1 MARQRFIHPEIWTD
15 PSLAKLTPAER
26 LMFIGCFSNA
36 DDEGRLLGN
45 AAFLRSTIFPY
56 DDISVEEVA
65 RMRDRI
71 VAACKNLVYYTV
83 DGIEYLAFLKW
94 KQYQKPK
101 YPKPSKLPPPP
112 EKSQTKDS
120 GTISPILEKDFSNGS
135 PKQENDFL
143 PGLGRD
149 GLGMGRDGRGTGRVE
164 AQSAPQPPSPP
175 ANQPLPDATDTE
187 RAILHEL
194 KAVQGYPFDYERD
207 LEFVRNLAVDF
218 PAVDLLAEA
227 KKWRTYKLD
236 KPLAA
241 KSNPRSQFRNWV
253 AKAAEWQRETRAP
266 PSTSTASSRYAQLF
280 REKAAQLERGAVNA

>member
-1 MARQRFIHPEIWTD
+1 MPA
-15 PSLAKLTPAER
+15 ATPAQPPVS
-26 LMFIGCFSNA
+26 IHAPAWGA
-36 DDEGRLLGN
+36 
-45 AAFLRSTIFPY
+45 T
-56 DDISVEEVA
+56 
-65 RMRDRI
+65 
-71 VAACKNLVYYTV
+71 YTV

-112 EKSQTKDS
+112 EKTEAKDS
-120 GTISPILEKDFSNGS
+120 GSLSPVLEKDFPNLS
-135 PKQENDFL
+135 PNQEKDFL

-175 ANQPLPDATDTE
+175 ANQSLPDATDTE

-266 PSTSTASSRYAQLF
+266 PSAATASSRYAQLF